1 MNLESPDS
9 SSEIHHSK
17 QLPFILS
24 GSIELCDVQTKSKSW
39 YIFSTLHP
47 TVLQPLTKH
56 SGLPT
61 LQLNKVLLPETPH
74 ILRHKLG
81 LASQLA

>member
-1 MNLESPDS
+1 M
-9 SSEIHHSK
+9 H
-17 QLPFILS
+17 
-24 GSIELCDVQTKSKSW
+24 VQINSVMFKLKVKAGIS
-39 YIFSTLHP
+39 FLDLHP
-47 TVLQPLTKH
+47 TVLRPLTKH